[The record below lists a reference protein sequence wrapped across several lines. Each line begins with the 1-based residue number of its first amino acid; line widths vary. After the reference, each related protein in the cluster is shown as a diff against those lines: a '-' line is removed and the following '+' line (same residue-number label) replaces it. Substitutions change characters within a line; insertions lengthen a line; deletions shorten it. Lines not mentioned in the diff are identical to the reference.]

1 MLPLLETLRPYQ
13 WVKNLLVFAPLVF
26 ARRMLDGEAALAAFL
41 AFAAFCLVAS
51 SIYLLNDIVDIER
64 DRKHPEKKL
73 RPLPSGRLSVPVAWA
88 AFFVV
93 AASGFALAVFATVEP
108 FWAPLA
114 IYFAINIAYSF
125 RLKHVVILDTMS
137 IAIGFL
143 LRVYTGG
150 IAIAEPV
157 SGWLTLCTFFV
168 ALLLAFCK
176 RRHELSLLGEGS
188 LEHRKTLDEYS
199 LPFLDQLIAP
209 LGALTVMTY
218 ALYTVSPQTQE
229 KFSDKLL
236 FTVPFVV
243 YGIFRYLYLV
253 HIRAK
258 GGNPTRL
265 LLKDGP
271 MLINILL
278 WFAVSVWAVYFAKAA
293 PSS

>member
-26 ARRMLDGEAALAAFL
+26 AQRMLVAEAAWSAFL
-41 AFAAFCLVAS
+41 AFASFCLVAS
-51 SIYLLNDIVDIER
+51 SIYLLNDIVDVER
-64 DRKHPEKKL
+64 DRKHPEKKQ
-73 RPLPSGRLSVPVAWA
+73 RPLPSGRLSIGTAWIAFVA
-88 AFFVV
+88 V
-93 AASGFALAVFATVEP
+93 SLGGFALAVFALAEH
-108 FWAPLA
+108 FWVPIAL
-114 IYFAINIAYSF
+114 YFVINIAYSF
-125 RLKHVVILDTMS
+125 RLKHIVILDTMS

-143 LRVYTGG
+143 LRVYAGG
-150 IAIAEPV
+150 LAIHEPV

-188 LEHRKTLDEYS
+188 LAHRKTLDEYS

-218 ALYTVSPQTQE
+218 ALYTVSPETKA
-229 KFSDKLL
+229 KFGDKLL

-265 LLKDGP
+265 LLKDSP
-271 MLINILL
+271 MLVNIML
-278 WFAVSVWAVYFAKAA
+278 WFAVSVWAVYFASATQQ
-293 PSS
+293 